1 MNNHQQFATNS
12 FYGIAAVNLITVYN
26 THTYGY
32 YKNTLLKD
40 PHKMYCAILT
50 LEGNAEIQLNSGER
64 ISLSKNSLFLGSHAN
79 VRTLFSECE
88 HWHFTCYWFIPH
100 NINLPVNKVFGLKN
114 FNAEAENAE
123 ATKII
128 QLMQTRIETKIH
140 YANSYFCCRLLNYL
154 EDLNPYVKKSTE
166 MTEKIVYFIN
176 THLEED
182 LQVSDIADKFGY
194 CEKHIRH
201 LFKSTLG
208 MGPKQYINKVKLENI
223 RNQLSTTALSLQKL
237 ADKYAFASA
246 SHLINNFKKEYG
258 ITPTD
263 YRNTK

>member
-1 MNNHQQFATNS
+1 MQNHQQFATNP
-12 FYGIAAVNLITVYN
+12 FWGIATVNLITVYN

-40 PHKMYCAILT
+40 PRKMYCVILT
-50 LEGNAEIQLNSGER
+50 LEGNAEIRLTNGER
-64 ISLSKNSLFLGSHAN
+64 IILTENSLFLGSSAN
-79 VRTLFSECE
+79 VRTLSSECE

-100 NINLPVNKVFGLKN
+100 NMNFPVNKVFNLKH
-114 FNAEAENAE
+114 FDAAAENTE

-128 QLMQTRIETKIH
+128 QLIQTRIETKIH

-154 EDLNPYVKKSTE
+154 EDINPYVKKSTE
-166 MTEKIVYFIN
+166 LTEKMVYFIN
-176 THLEED
+176 SHLEED
-182 LQVSDIADKFGY
+182 LQVRDIADEFRY

-201 LFKSTLG
+201 LFKTTLG

-223 RNQLSTTALSLQKL
+223 RNQLASTSLSLQEL
-237 ADKYAFASA
+237 AEKYAYASA

-258 ITPTD
+258 VTPTD
-263 YRNTK
+263 YRNSK